1 MIVVFFSL
9 LSLFV
14 VPALKTQITGGR
26 CWLPLKD
33 FCTLHVV
40 HSFIIISFYSI
51 IIFCLR
57 CDLISLNSSDWL
69 SNHIR
74 CNYLSLSLG
83 ADKRPSRIQM
93 QTLYHLSV
101 FFARQAL
108 WRLSVC
114 VWVGVFDCIC
124 ACVSYRLFIYIFN
137 STIWKWTHVHMK
149 SWKQTMWKPPVFTPD
164 STCWHWKQF
173 FTTQK
178 QLMCICVAF
187 SKPCRLILN
196 NHVELVSFYMQFLS
210 CLCKL
215 TSEPCSRPLKHCLKL
230 WFL

>member
-1 MIVVFFSL
+1 MFFSL

-108 WRLSVC
+108 WRCLYVC
-114 VWVGVFDCIC
+114 GWVCLTAYVHVSLTGCLFTFLIPRFENGHMFIWNHENRQCENLLYSLLTQHAGIESNFLQHRNSWCVF
-124 ACVSYRLFIYIFN
+124 VLLL
-137 STIWKWTHVHMK
+137 V
-149 SWKQTMWKPPVFTPD
+149 
-164 STCWHWKQF
+164 
-173 FTTQK
+173 
-178 QLMCICVAF
+178 
-187 SKPCRLILN
+187 
-196 NHVELVSFYMQFLS
+196 NHVG
-210 CLCKL
+210 
-215 TSEPCSRPLKHCLKL
+215 
-230 WFL
+230 